1 MYLGIDLGTSNS
13 AIVGNDRGTLRHFKT
28 AEGTDVLASAIMID
42 RRGSMLVGKRAYDQ
56 AAFSPENVAQG
67 FKLLMGTASP
77 ITFASNGRNMSP
89 EEASAE
95 VLKALVAQAHMMAG
109 DFEIDGAV
117 VTVPAA
123 FNQMQSEATMR
134 AAAAAGLPRV
144 ALLQEPIAAAMAS
157 IANSKN
163 KNGQFLVYDLGGGTF
178 DVAIVQTVARS
189 ATVISHAGINML
201 GGRDF
206 DRALVNSVVRPW
218 LFEQFDLPEDFQKDM
233 AYQRL
238 LRVAQYRAELAKI
251 ALSTQLSDRI
261 FADENQIGARDRRG
275 QEIYLD
281 VDITRE
287 EMEALI
293 SEDINRSIDLSR
305 KLLAESGYRNE
316 DIDRVVLIGGP
327 SRMPIVRERIG
338 RDLGIRIDL
347 DTDPMTAVAL
357 GAAIFAES
365 REWAGENATTK
376 NSRGSKAV
384 KGPID
389 IRYDYPERTSDGRA
403 RIRITAGSALQHG
416 GWRIQADTE
425 DGWTSG
431 QIPLD
436 GLTEIVR
443 DIPLIKNGENRI
455 RVTVFD
461 RQGVPR
467 PDASTE
473 LVIFRAGAS
482 AAGMPMTHDLAVK
495 VVTGPS
501 GAERNILVTLVKK
514 GTVLPAKGSERFRA
528 ARDLR
533 AGDGKCLDF
542 EVYQQAE
549 GVDDPALNLPVGMMR
564 ISSDQLDKGDVI
576 RRGDEV
582 YVNWEVD
589 ENGLLNC
596 ELQFPSINKTYEKG
610 KMYISAMGHKS
621 FEGENGLRLATDA
634 LADATEDVDRLERAL
649 GAEASDAV
657 AKLRS
662 RLARKREALKL
673 SYDAE
678 TRRSVSEEGLLIRQE
693 VLRIKN
699 KPKFVRSA
707 IRSDI
712 DQFVEGF
719 AIHYAS
725 EVDANINAQIH
736 RLAGYARNALVR
748 ASPDSVEEARR
759 SLEEIR
765 DLLFGALA
773 KQPGFW
779 VARFEGLAEDR
790 HLAIDKERHDR
801 LVAES
806 EAAVRSNDID
816 AVRQLTFRLSENM
829 VHMGGPGQGET
840 LAGFTH
846 D

>member
-1 MYLGIDLGTSNS
+1 
-13 AIVGNDRGTLRHFKT
+13 
-28 AEGTDVLASAIMID
+28 
-42 RRGSMLVGKRAYDQ
+42 
-56 AAFSPENVAQG
+56 
-67 FKLLMGTASP
+67 
-77 ITFASNGRNMSP
+77 
-89 EEASAE
+89 
-95 VLKALVAQAHMMAG
+95 
-109 DFEIDGAV
+109 
-117 VTVPAA
+117 
-123 FNQMQSEATMR
+123 
-134 AAAAAGLPRV
+134 
-144 ALLQEPIAAAMAS
+144 
-157 IANSKN
+157 
-163 KNGQFLVYDLGGGTF
+163 
-178 DVAIVQTVARS
+178 
-189 ATVISHAGINML
+189 ML

-206 DRALVNSVVRPW
+206 DRALLNSVVRPW

-238 LRVAQYRAELAKI
+238 LRVAQYAAELAKI

-281 VDITRE
+281 VEITRE

-293 SEDINRSIDLSR
+293 SEDIDRSIDLSR
-305 KLLAESGYRNE
+305 KLLAESGYGNE

-338 RDLGIRIDL
+338 RDLGIRVDL
-347 DTDPMTAVAL
+347 DTDPMTAVAF

-389 IRYDYPERTSDGRA
+389 IRYDYPARTSDGRA
-403 RIRITAGSALQHG
+403 RIRIKAGTPLQHG
-416 GWRIQADTE
+416 GLRIQADTE

-436 GLTEIVR
+436 GLTEIR
-443 DIPLIKNGENRI
+443 DVPLIKNGENRI

-461 RQGVPR
+461 KQGVPR
-467 PDASTE
+467 RDAITE

-514 GTVLPAKGSERFRA
+514 GTLLPAKGSELFRA

-576 RRGDEV
+576 RRGDNV
-582 YVNWEVD
+582 HVDWDVD
-589 ENGLLNC
+589 ENGLWNC
-596 ELQFPSINKTYEKG
+596 ELQFPSINKTYRKG

-621 FEGENGLRLATDA
+621 FENEDGIRLATDA
-634 LADATEDVDRLERAL
+634 LADAREDVDHLERAL

-657 AKLRS
+657 AKLLS
-662 RLARKREALKL
+662 SLARQREALGL
-673 SYDAE
+673 SHDAD
-678 TRRSVSEEGLLIRQE
+678 TRRSISEEGLLIRQE
-693 VLRIKN
+693 VVRIKN
-699 KPKFVRSA
+699 KPEFVRSA
-707 IRSDI
+707 IVWASFGSVKKSTRKCCPKSLRSRTLL
-712 DQFVEGF
+712 Q
-719 AIHYAS
+719 
-725 EVDANINAQIH
+725 
-736 RLAGYARNALVR
+736 
-748 ASPDSVEEARR
+748 SPS
-759 SLEEIR
+759 
-765 DLLFGALA
+765 
-773 KQPGFW
+773 
-779 VARFEGLAEDR
+779 
-790 HLAIDKERHDR
+790 
-801 LVAES
+801 
-806 EAAVRSNDID
+806 
-816 AVRQLTFRLSENM
+816 
-829 VHMGGPGQGET
+829 
-840 LAGFTH
+840 
-846 D
+846 